1 MMWDGSRALGGRDR
15 YGDDGRPSRIHT
27 IQHKRLTNL
36 FLHLF
41 NTNNSPLNS
50 IPRNFSEK
58 NMTNPPK
65 ILRKKNWL
73 SPHMHLLLTVC
84 GNKSNQTR
92 AIGKLQAC
100 HTYDAFILGIF
111 NIDAAFHGRIR
122 NGFLTRNHLKEFR
135 RLLLIQE
142 RDAT

>member
-1 MMWDGSRALGGRDR
+1 
-15 YGDDGRPSRIHT
+15 
-27 IQHKRLTNL
+27 
-36 FLHLF
+36 
-41 NTNNSPLNS
+41 
-50 IPRNFSEK
+50 
-58 NMTNPPK
+58 MTNSPK

-92 AIGKLQAC
+92 AIGKLKDC

-142 RDAT
+142 RDVT